1 MKVEVEVHQCHD
13 GDQSS
18 SENNLK
24 NVEFLL
30 FWRLGQNLT
39 HCGKPRIFVQLI
51 VGTKSGLGLFEINS
65 IEFLGMKTCFLTLEI
80 EN

>member
-39 HCGKPRIFVQLI
+39 HCGKTRIFVQLI
-51 VGTKSGLGLFEINS
+51 VGTKSGLGLFENNS